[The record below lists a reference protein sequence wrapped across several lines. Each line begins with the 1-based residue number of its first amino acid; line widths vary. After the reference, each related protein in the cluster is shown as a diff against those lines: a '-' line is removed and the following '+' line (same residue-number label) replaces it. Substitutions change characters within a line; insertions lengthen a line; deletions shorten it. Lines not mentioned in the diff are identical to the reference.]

1 MRIEAI
7 SGVAVF
13 GVLAAVAASTVLAT
27 PATADPFLKREPLL
41 LPPYISVMVDTG
53 TCGAG
58 MVMKV
63 RGAIPGRSRQ
73 RTCVPMGTIQAR
85 NGNLL

>member
-27 PATADPFLKREPLL
+27 PAAADPFLKREPLL

>member
-1 MRIEAI
+1 MRIVALL
-7 SGVAVF
+7 GVTMF
-13 GVLAAVAASTVLAT
+13 GVTAVMAASAFSAV
-27 PATADPFLKREPLL
+27 PAAADPFLKREPLL

-58 MVMKV
+58 MVMNV

-85 NGNLL
+85 NGNML

>member
-1 MRIEAI
+1 MRV
-7 SGVAVF
+7 VALL
-13 GVLAAVAASTVLAT
+13 VLAAVFAT
-27 PATADPFLKREPLL
+27 PASADPFLKREPLL
-41 LPPYISVMVDTG
+41 LPPYISVLVDTG

-73 RTCVPMGTIQAR
+73 RTCVPMGPTQAR
-85 NGNLL
+85 NGNTL

>member
-1 MRIEAI
+1 MRIA
-7 SGVAVF
+7 GLFGVF
-13 GVLAAVAASTVLAT
+13 GVTAPLAVSMFFTAPAA
-27 PATADPFLKREPLL
+27 ADPFLKREPLL

-63 RGAIPGRSRQ
+63 RGAIPGRTRQ

>member
-1 MRIEAI
+1 MRIVAI
-7 SGVAVF
+7 SGVTGL
-13 GVLAAVAASTVLAT
+13 GVLAALAASAFFPTA
-27 PATADPFLKREPLL
+27 ASADPFLKREPLL

-73 RTCVPMGTIQAR
+73 RTCVPMGAIQAR

>member
-1 MRIEAI
+1 MRIAAEF
-7 SGVAVF
+7 GVKVF
-13 GVLAAVAASTVLAT
+13 GVTGALAVSAFFLT
-27 PATADPFLKREPLL
+27 PAAADSFLKREPLL

>member
-1 MRIEAI
+1 MRIAALF
-7 SGVAVF
+7 GVTVF
-13 GVLAAVAASTVLAT
+13 GVMTALAALALFAA
-27 PATADPFLKREPLL
+27 PAAADAFLKREPLL

-53 TCGAG
+53 TCGVG